1 MHQNI
6 YNYTKNKFVASFIGG
21 SQMNFLIGIVP
32 KDKGRMSVVIRNE
45 RILLPVE
52 KDKN

>member
-1 MHQNI
+1 M
-6 YNYTKNKFVASFIGG
+6 YNYPKNKFVASFME
-21 SQMNFLIGIVP
+21 SPQMNFLTEIVT
-32 KDKGRMSVVIRNE
+32 KDKHRMSVVIGNE